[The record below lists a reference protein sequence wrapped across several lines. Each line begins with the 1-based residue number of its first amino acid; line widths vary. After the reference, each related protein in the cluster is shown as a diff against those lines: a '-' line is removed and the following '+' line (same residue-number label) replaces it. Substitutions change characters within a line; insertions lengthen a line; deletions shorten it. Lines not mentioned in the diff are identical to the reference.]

1 MLLLSIHPRFADA
14 IFAGTKK
21 VELRRRA
28 PRLAKGEKVLVYSTV
43 PTAAVIGTFT
53 VEAIIT
59 ARLDPLWRRTR
70 GIAAVT
76 RNEFRSYFD
85 GLETGVGICVGQAQP
100 FRSPIPLCA
109 LRNLWPGFQPPQ
121 GFRYL
126 TSEEVSKLL
135 ELASNL
141 EQLRAA

>member
-28 PRLAKGEKVLVYSTV
+28 PRIAKGDEVLVYSTI

-53 VEAIIT
+53 VENVT
-59 ARLDPLWRRTR
+59 ETRLEPLWRRTR
-70 GIAAVT
+70 ATAAVT
-76 RNEFRSYFD
+76 REQFNSYFD
-85 GLETGVGICVGQAQP
+85 GLETGIGIWVGQVRP
-100 FRSPIPLCA
+100 FQSPISLWS
-109 LRNLWPGFQPPQ
+109 LRNLWPGFHPPQ

-126 TSEEVSKLL
+126 TPQEIELL
-135 ELASNL
+135 FDLTDSSARA
-141 EQLRAA
+141 RAA